1 MSFVGSHGGH
11 NKTVGLGR
19 IKFSEPQKHNIDYK
33 VLLVNKQVPLV
44 DKQVLLVG
52 QTNSTGGQ
60 TGSTGGQTGSTDG
73 QTGSTGGETG
83 STCEC
88 MSMRHIQ
95 SRRHEKE
102 GYKVCVT
109 RLTCVKISL
118 VPRPSIT
125 SNMVEGLVKLLH
137 RMTSGGRTEA

>member
-33 VLLVNKQVPLV
+33 VLLVNKHVPLV

-60 TGSTGGQTGSTDG
+60 TGSTGG
-73 QTGSTGGETG
+73 ETG

-88 MSMRHIQ
+88 VSMRHIQ

>member
-52 QTNSTGGQ
+52 QTGSTGGQ
-60 TGSTGGQTGSTDG
+60 TGSTGGQTGST
-73 QTGSTGGETG
+73 GGETG

-88 MSMRHIQ
+88 VSMRHIQ

-125 SNMVEGLVKLLH
+125 ANTVEGLVKLLH